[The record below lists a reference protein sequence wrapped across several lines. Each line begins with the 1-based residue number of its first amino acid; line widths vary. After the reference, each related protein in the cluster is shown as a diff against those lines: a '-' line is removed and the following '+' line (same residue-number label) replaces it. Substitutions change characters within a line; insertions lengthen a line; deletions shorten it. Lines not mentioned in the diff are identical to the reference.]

1 MKAIWFR
8 LKFLFL
14 LLCLI
19 PLVTACLF
27 FPDTTHTTVVE
38 GHNQIVSV
46 KAPVSALDR
55 GATIAVE
62 PAPVHNTSGTVTPI
76 GNPIQ
81 IKLSSGDLH
90 GQATITFT
98 YPQHL
103 PTGITPNDLMVTE
116 YSPVVNVWLPVPS
129 TLDLKNRQLIVTT
142 NQFSIP
148 QSTTGAAEEIPVA
161 GFAFHPTLSAKKGF
175 LSKAWQVVS
184 TNLSTLKDIGDF
196 AKDIAKDAI
205 ENHGDFLAGFLK

>member
-46 KAPVSALDR
+46 TAPVSALDR

-62 PAPVHNTSGTVTPI
+62 PTPVHNTSGTVTPI

-103 PTGITPNDLMVTE
+103 PKGITPNDLMVTE

-129 TLDLKNRQLIVTT
+129 TPKVECEKTSHRLLTNVIDSLSPGVDTVCVQDTKEQDVVELKLANTHVYPVWVSLPKGVEFEPHAQKIEYDHFEELMM
-142 NQFSIP
+142 QF
-148 QSTTGAAEEIPVA
+148 V
-161 GFAFHPTLSAKKGF
+161 
-175 LSKAWQVVS
+175 
-184 TNLSTLKDIGDF
+184 
-196 AKDIAKDAI
+196 
-205 ENHGDFLAGFLK
+205 